1 MSSELL
7 NNISD
12 TTSINK
18 MKAQLD
24 GLDVMNKMD
33 TAYPSSMSILDSSG
47 AMYKRQTK
55 KKMDR
60 RGRFRTQPVTF
71 TEIKE
76 VDEEMTEDNLARPEP
91 QEQPTQNIVEKRKP
105 GGQLYR
111 SHSCRKPETITRR
124 RLSRGQDSQEN
135 VLTADDE
142 IESLDIVD
150 ENLNNVTISL
160 KCQKGFS
167 VRPVPSI

>member
-24 GLDVMNKMD
+24 GLDVINKMD

-76 VDEEMTEDNLARPEP
+76 VDEEMTEDNLTRPET
-91 QEQPTQNIVEKRKP
+91 QEQPVQKSTVEKRKS
-105 GGQLYR
+105 GQLFR
-111 SHSCRKPETITRR
+111 SHSCRKPETITRFAS
-124 RLSRGQDSQEN
+124 SRITLNPGPFSFD
-135 VLTADDE
+135 VLDE
-142 IESLDIVD
+142 DCRV
-150 ENLNNVTISL
+150 
-160 KCQKGFS
+160 
-167 VRPVPSI
+167 VRARKRMS

>member
-24 GLDVMNKMD
+24 GLDVVNKMD

-76 VDEEMTEDNLARPEP
+76 VDEEMTEDNLARPEI
-91 QEQPTQNIVEKRKP
+91 QEQPSQNIVEKRKS
-105 GGQLYR
+105 GQLYR
-111 SHSCRKPETITRR
+111 SHSCRKPETITRLAGSIKLNPGHFSFDVLDEDCRVVRAR
-124 RLSRGQDSQEN
+124 RRM
-135 VLTADDE
+135 
-142 IESLDIVD
+142 
-150 ENLNNVTISL
+150 
-160 KCQKGFS
+160 F
-167 VRPVPSI
+167 

>member
-24 GLDVMNKMD
+24 GLDVVNKMD

-76 VDEEMTEDNLARPEP
+76 VDEEMTEDTLARSEP
-91 QEQPTQNIVEKRKP
+91 QEQPSQNIVEKRKSA
-105 GGQLYR
+105 QLYR
-111 SHSCRKPETITRR
+111 SHSCRKPETITRFDWY
-124 RLSRGQDSQEN
+124 LS
-135 VLTADDE
+135 
-142 IESLDIVD
+142 
-150 ENLNNVTISL
+150 
-160 KCQKGFS
+160 
-167 VRPVPSI
+167 

>member
-24 GLDVMNKMD
+24 GLDVVNKMD

-55 KKMDR
+55 KKLDR

-76 VDEEMTEDNLARPEP
+76 VDEEMTEDNLARPET
-91 QEQPTQNIVEKRKP
+91 QELPSQNVVEKRRS
-105 GGQLYR
+105 GQLYR
-111 SHSCRKPETITRR
+111 SHSCRKPETITRYGR
-124 RLSRGQDSQEN
+124 VFNL
-135 VLTADDE
+135 
-142 IESLDIVD
+142 SLD
-150 ENLNNVTISL
+150 T
-160 KCQKGFS
+160 S
-167 VRPVPSI
+167 VLMF

>member
-24 GLDVMNKMD
+24 GLDVINKMD
-33 TAYPSSMSILDSSG
+33 TTYPSSMSILDSSG

-76 VDEEMTEDNLARPEP
+76 VDEEMTEDNLGRAET
-91 QEQPTQNIVEKRKP
+91 QEQPAQSFVEKRKS
-105 GGQLYR
+105 GQLYR
-111 SHSCRKPETITRR
+111 SHSCRKPETI
-124 RLSRGQDSQEN
+124 SRFGWSI
-135 VLTADDE
+135 L
-142 IESLDIVD
+142 LDPPH
-150 ENLNNVTISL
+150 
-160 KCQKGFS
+160 FS
-167 VRPVPSI
+167 VSLLDEDCRVVRARKRMF

>member
-24 GLDVMNKMD
+24 GLEVINKMD
-33 TAYPSSMSILDSSG
+33 TAYPSQMSILDSSG

-55 KKMDR
+55 KKMER

-76 VDEEMTEDNLARPEP
+76 VDEEMTEDNLTRPDI
-91 QEQPTQNIVEKRKP
+91 QEQPAQNFVEKRKS
-105 GGQLYR
+105 GQLYR
-111 SHSCRKPETITRR
+111 SHSCRKPETITRFACGLLN
-124 RLSRGQDSQEN
+124 LSHHFFN
-135 VLTADDE
+135 FPFLDE
-142 IESLDIVD
+142 DCRV
-150 ENLNNVTISL
+150 
-160 KCQKGFS
+160 
-167 VRPVPSI
+167 VRAHKRMS

>member
-24 GLDVMNKMD
+24 GLDVINKMD

-76 VDEEMTEDNLARPEP
+76 VDEEMTEDSLARPET
-91 QEQPTQNIVEKRKP
+91 QELPSQNIVEKRKS
-105 GGQLYR
+105 GQLYR
-111 SHSCRKPETITRR
+111 SHSCRKPETITRLAGSIKLNPGHFSFHVLDEDCRVVRAR
-124 RLSRGQDSQEN
+124 RRM
-135 VLTADDE
+135 
-142 IESLDIVD
+142 
-150 ENLNNVTISL
+150 
-160 KCQKGFS
+160 F
-167 VRPVPSI
+167 

>member
-24 GLDVMNKMD
+24 GLDVINKMD

-76 VDEEMTEDNLARPEP
+76 VDEEMTEDSLARPET
-91 QEQPTQNIVEKRKP
+91 QELPSQNIVEKRKS
-105 GGQLYR
+105 GQLYR
-111 SHSCRKPETITRR
+111 SHSCRKPETITR
-124 RLSRGQDSQEN
+124 LAGWEY
-135 VLTADDE
+135 
-142 IESLDIVD
+142 
-150 ENLNNVTISL
+150 
-160 KCQKGFS
+160 
-167 VRPVPSI
+167 

>member
-24 GLDVMNKMD
+24 GLDVINKMD
-33 TAYPSSMSILDSSG
+33 TAYPTSMSILDSSG

-76 VDEEMTEDNLARPEP
+76 VDEEMTEDNLGRAET
-91 QEQPTQNIVEKRKP
+91 QEQPAQSFVEKRKS
-105 GGQLYR
+105 GQLYR
-111 SHSCRKPETITRR
+111 SHSCRKPETI
-124 RLSRGQDSQEN
+124 SRFGWSI
-135 VLTADDE
+135 L
-142 IESLDIVD
+142 LDPPH
-150 ENLNNVTISL
+150 
-160 KCQKGFS
+160 FS
-167 VRPVPSI
+167 VSLLDEDCRVVRARKRMF

>member
-1 MSSELL
+1 MSTELL
-7 NNISD
+7 NHISD
-12 TTSINK
+12 TTSVNK

-24 GLDVMNKMD
+24 GLDVINKMD

-76 VDEEMTEDNLARPEP
+76 VDEEMTEDTLARPDT
-91 QEQPTQNIVEKRKP
+91 QELPTQNIVEKRKS
-105 GGQLYR
+105 GQLFR
-111 SHSCRKPETITRR
+111 SHSCRKPAETITR
-124 RLSRGQDSQEN
+124 LGWSFKLNPGPS
-135 VLTADDE
+135 VLM
-142 IESLDIVD
+142 
-150 ENLNNVTISL
+150 
-160 KCQKGFS
+160 F
-167 VRPVPSI
+167 

>member
-24 GLDVMNKMD
+24 GLDVVNKMD

-76 VDEEMTEDNLARPEP
+76 VDEEMTEDTLARSEP
-91 QEQPTQNIVEKRKP
+91 QEQPSQNIVEKRKSA
-105 GGQLYR
+105 QLYR
-111 SHSCRKPETITRR
+111 SHSCRKPETITRFDWYLSWSWTFSFDVLDEDCR
-124 RLSRGQDSQEN
+124 EVRARKRMSWRQMMRLSHWI
-135 VLTADDE
+135 LWMK
-142 IESLDIVD
+142 I
-150 ENLNNVTISL
+150 
-160 KCQKGFS
+160 
-167 VRPVPSI
+167 

>member
-24 GLDVMNKMD
+24 GLDVINKMD

-47 AMYKRQTK
+47 AAMYKRQTK
-55 KKMDR
+55 KKLDR

-76 VDEEMTEDNLARPEP
+76 VDEEMTEDNLARPET
-91 QEQPTQNIVEKRKP
+91 QELPSQNVVEKRRSV
-105 GGQLYR
+105 QLYR
-111 SHSCRKPETITRR
+111 SHSCRKPETI
-124 RLSRGQDSQEN
+124 SR
-135 VLTADDE
+135 
-142 IESLDIVD
+142 
-150 ENLNNVTISL
+150 
-160 KCQKGFS
+160 
-167 VRPVPSI
+167 

>member
-18 MKAQLD
+18 MKDQLD
-24 GLDVMNKMD
+24 GLDVINKMD
-33 TAYPSSMSILDSSG
+33 TAYPTSMSILDSSG

-76 VDEEMTEDNLARPEP
+76 VDEEMTEDNLGRAET
-91 QEQPTQNIVEKRKP
+91 QEQPAQSFVEKRKS
-105 GGQLYR
+105 GQLYR
-111 SHSCRKPETITRR
+111 SHSCRKPETI
-124 RLSRGQDSQEN
+124 SRFGWSI
-135 VLTADDE
+135 L
-142 IESLDIVD
+142 LDPPH
-150 ENLNNVTISL
+150 
-160 KCQKGFS
+160 FS
-167 VRPVPSI
+167 VSLLDEDCRVVRARKRMF

>member
-24 GLDVMNKMD
+24 GLDVINKMD

-111 SHSCRKPETITRR
+111 SHSCRKPETITRF
-124 RLSRGQDSQEN
+124 GW
-135 VLTADDE
+135 
-142 IESLDIVD
+142 
-150 ENLNNVTISL
+150 
-160 KCQKGFS
+160 
-167 VRPVPSI
+167 SI

>member
-24 GLDVMNKMD
+24 GLDVINKMD
-33 TAYPSSMSILDSSG
+33 TAYPTSMSILDSSG

-76 VDEEMTEDNLARPEP
+76 VDEEMTEDNLGRAET
-91 QEQPTQNIVEKRKP
+91 QEQPAQSFVEKRKS
-105 GGQLYR
+105 GQLYR
-111 SHSCRKPETITRR
+111 SHSCRKPETISRR
-124 RLSRGQDSQEN
+124 RLSRGQGSQEN

-142 IESLDIVD
+142 MESLDIVD